1 MSKTCLMLTG
11 SIVFEMGR
19 QTHSNKIKAN
29 KKGGIKNPLGML
41 SSSPITSISQF
52 IFSIFYYKSSHGLI
66 KRGGG
71 RQPLLIHFLHL
82 YLIKKSLL
90 RQKSGKGGG

>member
-1 MSKTCLMLTG
+1 MSKTCLVLTG

-29 KKGGIKNPLGML
+29 KKGGGVKIRGWML

-52 IFSIFYYKSSHGLI
+52 IFFIFYFKSSHGLI
-66 KRGGG
+66 KGGG
-71 RQPLLIHFLHL
+71 QPLLIHFLRVHL
-82 YLIKKSLL
+82 IEKSLL
-90 RQKSGKGGG
+90 RQKSGKVGG